1 MMNDPRVAP
10 PPAPDPM
17 ALIRDVMRSGMS
29 EADRQ
34 RFAQQFMLAERAK
47 RDEKALHVQQQIDRA
62 LMDLRREHMEAQR
75 LANEHA
81 LDAMKYGSGLHSE
94 SVAASAGF
102 MPPTDWKNMQIPNI
116 GNQPFVGFSHAGPE
130 NPSVLQERAL
140 KQMNPIARDKFEPL
154 FEMMNIQVRYAVSPH
169 WNSSNMWEL
178 RRIEPGKPVVTMSW
192 SAPDHDP
199 GCGLATWDAM
209 VSELLD
215 EITRCANNQLPSA
228 AGPTITGQQICGS
241 AGTP

>member
-10 PPAPDPM
+10 PPAPDPI
-17 ALIRDVMRSGMS
+17 ALIRDVMRSGMT

-62 LMDLRREHMEAQR
+62 LMDLQREHAEAQR
-75 LANEHA
+75 QAADLN
-81 LDAMKYGSGLHSE
+81 LHSE

-102 MPPTDWKNMQIPNI
+102 MPPPDWKNMQIPNI
-116 GNQPFVGFSHAGPE
+116 GNQPFVGFPHAGPE

-228 AGPTITGQQICGS
+228 TGPTITGQQICGS